1 MAQLVENPANLR
13 NITPIAT
20 HCQPSYSVMPDTDL
34 PPVLP
39 PSSELK
45 SSELN
50 AASVLDIDQNSGTA
64 SASEVQRNIDMT
76 NAQPDAA
83 HTPSE
88 PIIGDGITINTSIPP
103 ASATAAERKA
113 YLNHL
118 IKHLPNLPGV
128 YKMIG
133 KSGDILYVGKAKS
146 LKNRVSSYFAK
157 TIDHPKTRALVQ
169 RIHHIDT
176 IITRSETEALLLEQ
190 NLIKLHRPPYNVLLR
205 DDKSYLYVFIS
216 ADKPYPRLAYGRGK
230 GQHQKG
236 KFFGP
241 FPSAH
246 AAKETLLLMQKMF
259 QVRQCTNTFFKAR
272 QRPCL
277 EYQIKRCRAPCV
289 GLVSPEDYTD
299 DVNNTIRF
307 LKGEGNDLQVRLV
320 GKMEQA
326 AEAMQFEQAAFYR
339 DQLSMLREVQAK
351 QAVYTVK
358 GEADIIAI
366 ASQAGITCVHVM
378 NVRGGRVLG
387 GNNYFPDVDSQ
398 QDLAENLSEFVS
410 SFYFQVSDDLPD
422 DLIISHELPD
432 QAAVGDAL
440 AEQFGKKVAIKTRV
454 REQRAEWLSLA
465 QMNANNALQT
475 KLGDYLEVKA
485 RYQALQ
491 DVLRDALGGKT
502 LDRIECFDIS
512 HTMGEATI
520 ASCVVCD
527 QGGLRKRD
535 YRQYAIHGITGGDDY
550 AAMQQALTR
559 RYSKQPLP
567 DLLLIDGG
575 KGQLNM
581 AKNVLSELGILG
593 QTLLVGVAKGEGRK
607 AGLEVLH
614 FIDREPLDLPPDSKA
629 LHLIM
634 HIRDEAHRFAITA
647 HRKKRDKRR
656 ASSVLEAI
664 PGLGEKRRR
673 DLLNHFG
680 GLQQLL
686 GASQQEI
693 EQVHGIGKVMANTIY
708 KVLHH

>member
-1 MAQLVENPANLR
+1 
-13 NITPIAT
+13 
-20 HCQPSYSVMPDTDL
+20 MP
-34 PPVLP
+34 
-39 PSSELK
+39 K
-45 SSELN
+45 N
-50 AASVLDIDQNSGTA
+50 K
-64 SASEVQRNIDMT
+64 
-76 NAQPDAA
+76 
-83 HTPSE
+83 TPSID
-88 PIIGDGITINTSIPP
+88 PATIEI
-103 ASATAAERKA
+103 AAATADRKA
-113 YLNHL
+113 RLDHL
-118 IKHLPNLPGV
+118 IKRLPNLPGV
-128 YKMIG
+128 YKMLG
-133 KSGDILYVGKAKS
+133 KNGDIIYVGKAKS
-146 LKNRVSSYFAK
+146 LKSRVNSYFAK

-169 RIHHIDT
+169 RIDNIET

-236 KFFGP
+236 RFFGP

-246 AAKETLLLMQKMF
+246 AAKQTLLMMQKMF
-259 QVRQCTNTFFKAR
+259 MVRQCTNAFFAQR

-277 EYQIKRCRAPCV
+277 EYQIKRCKAPCV
-289 GLVSPEDYTD
+289 GLVSPEDYAD

-307 LKGEGNDLQVRLV
+307 LKGEGTDLQVKLV

-326 AEAMQFEQAAFYR
+326 AEDMNFEQAALYR

-378 NVRGGRVLG
+378 NVRNGQVLG
-387 GNNYFPDVDSQ
+387 GNNYFPDVDSEN
-398 QDLAENLSEFVS
+398 DIADNLSEFVS
-410 SFYFQVSDDLPD
+410 SFYFQVSDDLPEE
-422 DLIISHELPD
+422 LIISHELPD
-432 QAAVGDAL
+432 QTAMTEAL
-440 AEQFGKKVAIKTRV
+440 TETFGKKVTIKTKV
-454 REQRAEWLSLA
+454 REQRSEWLTLA

-475 KLGDYLEVKA
+475 KLGDYLEVKS
-485 RYQALQ
+485 RFNALNA
-491 DVLRDALGGKT
+491 VLKEPLQGKS

-520 ASCVVCD
+520 ASCVVAD

-550 AAMQQALTR
+550 AAMKQVLNR

-581 AKNVLSELGILG
+581 AKDVLSELGILP

-614 FIDREPLDLPPDSKA
+614 FIDREPLDLPADSKA

-634 HIRDEAHRFAITA
+634 HIRDEAHRFAIAA

-656 ASSVLEAI
+656 SSSVLEAI

-673 DLLNHFG
+673 ELLNHFG

-686 GASQQEI
+686 GASQDEI
-693 EQVHGIGKVMANTIY
+693 GQVNGIGKVMANTIY
-708 KVLHH
+708 KVLHG

>member
-1 MAQLVENPANLR
+1 MPKERKSSVNPA
-13 NITPIAT
+13 IDPATIEIA
-20 HCQPSYSVMPDTDL
+20 
-34 PPVLP
+34 
-39 PSSELK
+39 
-45 SSELN
+45 
-50 AASVLDIDQNSGTA
+50 A
-64 SASEVQRNIDMT
+64 
-76 NAQPDAA
+76 
-83 HTPSE
+83 
-88 PIIGDGITINTSIPP
+88 
-103 ASATAAERKA
+103 ATADRKA
-113 YLNHL
+113 RLDHL
-118 IKHLPNLPGV
+118 IKRLPNLPGV
-128 YKMIG
+128 YKMLG
-133 KSGDILYVGKAKS
+133 KNGDIIYVGKAKS
-146 LKNRVSSYFAK
+146 LKSRVNSYFAK

-169 RIHHIDT
+169 RIDNIET

-236 KFFGP
+236 RFFGP

-246 AAKETLLLMQKMF
+246 AAKQTLLMMQKMF
-259 QVRQCTNTFFKAR
+259 MVRQCTNAFFAQR

-277 EYQIKRCRAPCV
+277 EYQIKRCKAPCV
-289 GLVSPEDYTD
+289 GLVSPEDYAD

-307 LKGEGNDLQVRLV
+307 LKGEGTDLQVKLV

-326 AEAMQFEQAAFYR
+326 AEDMNFEQAALYR

-378 NVRGGRVLG
+378 NVRNGQVLG
-387 GNNYFPDVDSQ
+387 GNNYFPDVDSEN
-398 QDLAENLSEFVS
+398 DIADNLSEFVS
-410 SFYFQVSDDLPD
+410 SFYFQVSDDLPEE
-422 DLIISHELPD
+422 LIISHELPD
-432 QAAVGDAL
+432 QTAMTEAL
-440 AEQFGKKVAIKTRV
+440 TETFGKKVTIKTKV
-454 REQRAEWLSLA
+454 REQRNEWLTLA

-475 KLGDYLEVKA
+475 KLGDYLEVKSRFNA
-485 RYQALQ
+485 LNAVLKEALQ
-491 DVLRDALGGKT
+491 GKS

-520 ASCVVCD
+520 ASCVVAD

-550 AAMQQALTR
+550 AAMKQVLTR

-581 AKNVLSELGILG
+581 AKDVLNELGILT

-614 FIDREPLDLPPDSKA
+614 FIDREPLDLPADSKA

-656 ASSVLEAI
+656 SSSVLEAI

-673 DLLNHFG
+673 ELLNHFG

-686 GASQQEI
+686 GASQDEI
-693 EQVHGIGKVMANTIY
+693 GQVNGIGKVMANTIY
-708 KVLHH
+708 KVLHG

>member
-1 MAQLVENPANLR
+1 MPKERKSSVNPA
-13 NITPIAT
+13 IDPATIEIA
-20 HCQPSYSVMPDTDL
+20 
-34 PPVLP
+34 
-39 PSSELK
+39 
-45 SSELN
+45 
-50 AASVLDIDQNSGTA
+50 A
-64 SASEVQRNIDMT
+64 
-76 NAQPDAA
+76 
-83 HTPSE
+83 
-88 PIIGDGITINTSIPP
+88 
-103 ASATAAERKA
+103 ATADRKA
-113 YLNHL
+113 RLDHL
-118 IKHLPNLPGV
+118 IKRLPNLPGV
-128 YKMIG
+128 YKMLG
-133 KSGDILYVGKAKS
+133 KNGDIIYVGKAKS
-146 LKNRVSSYFAK
+146 LKSRVNSYFAK

-169 RIHHIDT
+169 RIDNIET

-236 KFFGP
+236 RFFGP

-246 AAKETLLLMQKMF
+246 AAKQTLLMMQKMF
-259 QVRQCTNTFFKAR
+259 MVRQCTNAFFAQR

-277 EYQIKRCRAPCV
+277 EYQIKRCKAPCV
-289 GLVSPEDYTD
+289 GLVSPEEYAD

-307 LKGEGNDLQVRLV
+307 LKGEGTDLQVKLV

-326 AEAMQFEQAAFYR
+326 AEDMNFEQAALYR

-378 NVRGGRVLG
+378 NVRNGQVLG
-387 GNNYFPDVDSQ
+387 GNNYFPDVDSEN
-398 QDLAENLSEFVS
+398 DIADNLSEFVS
-410 SFYFQVSDDLPD
+410 SFYFQVSDDLPEE
-422 DLIISHELPD
+422 LIISHELPD
-432 QAAVGDAL
+432 QTAMTEAL
-440 AEQFGKKVAIKTRV
+440 TETFGKKVTIKTKV
-454 REQRAEWLSLA
+454 REQRSEWLTLA

-475 KLGDYLEVKA
+475 KLGDYLEVKSRFNA
-485 RYQALQ
+485 LNAVLKEALQ
-491 DVLRDALGGKT
+491 GKS

-520 ASCVVCD
+520 ASCVVAD

-550 AAMQQALTR
+550 AAMKQVLNR

-581 AKNVLSELGILG
+581 AKDVLSELGILT

-614 FIDREPLDLPPDSKA
+614 FIDREPLDLPADSKA

-656 ASSVLEAI
+656 SSSVLEAI

-673 DLLNHFG
+673 ELLNHFG

-686 GASQQEI
+686 GASQDEI
-693 EQVHGIGKVMANTIY
+693 GQVNGIGKVMANTIY
-708 KVLHH
+708 KVLHG

>member
-1 MAQLVENPANLR
+1 MPKERKSSVNPA
-13 NITPIAT
+13 IDPATIEIA
-20 HCQPSYSVMPDTDL
+20 
-34 PPVLP
+34 
-39 PSSELK
+39 
-45 SSELN
+45 
-50 AASVLDIDQNSGTA
+50 A
-64 SASEVQRNIDMT
+64 
-76 NAQPDAA
+76 
-83 HTPSE
+83 
-88 PIIGDGITINTSIPP
+88 
-103 ASATAAERKA
+103 ATADRKA
-113 YLNHL
+113 RLDHL
-118 IKHLPNLPGV
+118 IKRLPNLPGV
-128 YKMIG
+128 YKMLG
-133 KSGDILYVGKAKS
+133 KNGDIIYVGKAKS
-146 LKNRVSSYFAK
+146 LKSRVNSYFAK

-169 RIHHIDT
+169 RIDNIET

-236 KFFGP
+236 RFFGP

-246 AAKETLLLMQKMF
+246 AAKQTLLMMQKMF
-259 QVRQCTNTFFKAR
+259 MVRQCTNAFFAQR

-277 EYQIKRCRAPCV
+277 EYQIKRCKAPCV
-289 GLVSPEDYTD
+289 GLVSPEDYAD

-307 LKGEGNDLQVRLV
+307 LKGEGTDLQVKLV

-326 AEAMQFEQAAFYR
+326 AEDMNFEQAALYR

-378 NVRGGRVLG
+378 NVRNGQVLG
-387 GNNYFPDVDSQ
+387 GNNYFPDVDSEN
-398 QDLAENLSEFVS
+398 DIADNLSEFVS
-410 SFYFQVSDDLPD
+410 SFYFQVSDDLPEE
-422 DLIISHELPD
+422 LIISHELPD
-432 QAAVGDAL
+432 QTAMTEAL
-440 AEQFGKKVAIKTRV
+440 TETFGKKVTIKTKV
-454 REQRAEWLSLA
+454 REQRSEWLTLA

-475 KLGDYLEVKA
+475 KLGDYLEVKSRFNA
-485 RYQALQ
+485 LNEVLKEALQ
-491 DVLRDALGGKT
+491 GKS

-520 ASCVVCD
+520 ASCVVAD

-550 AAMQQALTR
+550 AAMKQVLNR

-581 AKNVLSELGILG
+581 AKDVLSELGILP

-614 FIDREPLDLPPDSKA
+614 FIDREPLDLPADSKA

-656 ASSVLEAI
+656 SSSVLEAI

-673 DLLNHFG
+673 ELLNHFG

-686 GASQQEI
+686 GASQDEI
-693 EQVHGIGKVMANTIY
+693 GQVNGIGKVMANTIY
-708 KVLHH
+708 KVLHG

>member
-1 MAQLVENPANLR
+1 
-13 NITPIAT
+13 
-20 HCQPSYSVMPDTDL
+20 MP
-34 PPVLP
+34 
-39 PSSELK
+39 K
-45 SSELN
+45 N
-50 AASVLDIDQNSGTA
+50 K
-64 SASEVQRNIDMT
+64 
-76 NAQPDAA
+76 
-83 HTPSE
+83 TPSID
-88 PIIGDGITINTSIPP
+88 PATIEI
-103 ASATAAERKA
+103 AAATADRKA
-113 YLNHL
+113 RLDHL
-118 IKHLPNLPGV
+118 IKRLPNLPGV
-128 YKMIG
+128 YKMLG
-133 KSGDILYVGKAKS
+133 KNGDIIYVGKAKS
-146 LKNRVSSYFAK
+146 LKSRVNSYFAK

-169 RIHHIDT
+169 RIDNIET

-236 KFFGP
+236 RFFGP

-246 AAKETLLLMQKMF
+246 AAKQTLLMMQKMF
-259 QVRQCTNTFFKAR
+259 MVRQCTNAFFAQR

-277 EYQIKRCRAPCV
+277 EYQIKRCKAPCV
-289 GLVSPEDYTD
+289 GLVSPEDYAD

-307 LKGEGNDLQVRLV
+307 LKGEGTDLQVKLV

-326 AEAMQFEQAAFYR
+326 AEDMNFEQAALYR

-378 NVRGGRVLG
+378 NVRNGQVLG
-387 GNNYFPDVDSQ
+387 GNNYFPDVDSEN
-398 QDLAENLSEFVS
+398 DIADNLSEFVS
-410 SFYFQVSDDLPD
+410 SFYFQVSDDLPEE
-422 DLIISHELPD
+422 LIISHELPD
-432 QAAVGDAL
+432 QTAMTEAL
-440 AEQFGKKVAIKTRV
+440 TETFGKKVTIKTKV
-454 REQRAEWLSLA
+454 REQRSEWLTLA

-475 KLGDYLEVKA
+475 KLGDYLEVKSRFNA
-485 RYQALQ
+485 LNEVLKEALQ
-491 DVLRDALGGKT
+491 GKS

-520 ASCVVCD
+520 ASCVVAD

-550 AAMQQALTR
+550 AAMKQVLNR

-581 AKNVLSELGILG
+581 AKDVLSELGILT

-614 FIDREPLDLPPDSKA
+614 FIDREPLDLPADSKA

-656 ASSVLEAI
+656 SSSVLEAI

-673 DLLNHFG
+673 ELLNHFG

-686 GASQQEI
+686 GASQDEI
-693 EQVHGIGKVMANTIY
+693 GQVNGIGKVMANTIY
-708 KVLHH
+708 KVLHG

>member
-1 MAQLVENPANLR
+1 MPQKKMPSIDPAT
-13 NITPIAT
+13 IEIA
-20 HCQPSYSVMPDTDL
+20 
-34 PPVLP
+34 
-39 PSSELK
+39 
-45 SSELN
+45 
-50 AASVLDIDQNSGTA
+50 A
-64 SASEVQRNIDMT
+64 
-76 NAQPDAA
+76 
-83 HTPSE
+83 
-88 PIIGDGITINTSIPP
+88 
-103 ASATAAERKA
+103 ATADRKA
-113 YLNHL
+113 RLDHL
-118 IKHLPNLPGV
+118 IKRLPNLPGV
-128 YKMIG
+128 YKMLG
-133 KSGDILYVGKAKS
+133 KNGDIIYVGKAKS
-146 LKNRVSSYFAK
+146 LKSRVNSYFAK

-169 RIHHIDT
+169 RIDNIET

-236 KFFGP
+236 RFFGP

-246 AAKETLLLMQKMF
+246 AAKQTLLMMQKMF
-259 QVRQCTNTFFKAR
+259 MVRQCTNAFFAQR

-277 EYQIKRCRAPCV
+277 EYQIKRCKAPCV
-289 GLVSPEDYTD
+289 GLVSPEEYAD

-307 LKGEGNDLQVRLV
+307 LKGEGTDLQVKLV

-326 AEAMQFEQAAFYR
+326 AEDMNFEQAALYR

-378 NVRGGRVLG
+378 NVRNGQVLG
-387 GNNYFPDVDSQ
+387 GNNYFPDVDSEN
-398 QDLAENLSEFVS
+398 DIADNLSEFVS
-410 SFYFQVSDDLPD
+410 SFYFQVSDDLPEE
-422 DLIISHELPD
+422 LIISHELPD
-432 QAAVGDAL
+432 QTAMIEAL
-440 AEQFGKKVAIKTRV
+440 TETFGKKVTIKTKV
-454 REQRAEWLSLA
+454 REQRSEWLTLA

-475 KLGDYLEVKA
+475 KLGDYLEVKSRFNA
-485 RYQALQ
+485 LNAVLKEALQ
-491 DVLRDALGGKT
+491 GKS

-520 ASCVVCD
+520 ASCVVAD

-550 AAMQQALTR
+550 AAMKQVLNR

-581 AKNVLSELGILG
+581 AKDVLSELGILT

-614 FIDREPLDLPPDSKA
+614 FIDREPLDLPADSKA

-656 ASSVLEAI
+656 SSSVLEAI

-673 DLLNHFG
+673 ELLNHFG

-686 GASQQEI
+686 GASQDEI
-693 EQVHGIGKVMANTIY
+693 GQVNGIGKVMANTIY
-708 KVLHH
+708 KVLHG

>member
-1 MAQLVENPANLR
+1 
-13 NITPIAT
+13 
-20 HCQPSYSVMPDTDL
+20 MP
-34 PPVLP
+34 
-39 PSSELK
+39 K
-45 SSELN
+45 N
-50 AASVLDIDQNSGTA
+50 K
-64 SASEVQRNIDMT
+64 
-76 NAQPDAA
+76 
-83 HTPSE
+83 TPSID
-88 PIIGDGITINTSIPP
+88 PATIEI
-103 ASATAAERKA
+103 AAATADRKA
-113 YLNHL
+113 RLDHL
-118 IKHLPNLPGV
+118 IKRLPNLPGV
-128 YKMIG
+128 YKMLG
-133 KSGDILYVGKAKS
+133 KNGDIIYVGKAKS
-146 LKNRVSSYFAK
+146 LKSRVNSYFAK

-169 RIHHIDT
+169 RIDNIET

-236 KFFGP
+236 RFFGP

-246 AAKETLLLMQKMF
+246 AAKQTLLMMQKMF
-259 QVRQCTNTFFKAR
+259 MVRQCTNTFFAQR

-277 EYQIKRCRAPCV
+277 EYQIKRCKAPCV
-289 GLVSPEDYTD
+289 GLVSPEEYAD

-307 LKGEGNDLQVRLV
+307 LKGEGTDLQVKLV

-326 AEAMQFEQAAFYR
+326 AEDMNFEQAALYR

-378 NVRGGRVLG
+378 NVRNGQVLG
-387 GNNYFPDVDSQ
+387 GNNYFPDVDSEN
-398 QDLAENLSEFVS
+398 DIADNLSEFVS
-410 SFYFQVSDDLPD
+410 SFYFQVSDDLPEE
-422 DLIISHELPD
+422 LIISHELPD
-432 QAAVGDAL
+432 QTAMTEAL
-440 AEQFGKKVAIKTRV
+440 TETFGKKVTIKTKV
-454 REQRAEWLSLA
+454 REQRSEWLTLA

-475 KLGDYLEVKA
+475 KLGDYLEVKSRFNA
-485 RYQALQ
+485 LNGVLKEALQ
-491 DVLRDALGGKT
+491 GKS

-520 ASCVVCD
+520 ASCVVAD

-550 AAMQQALTR
+550 AAMKQVLNR

-581 AKNVLSELGILG
+581 AKDVLSELGILT

-614 FIDREPLDLPPDSKA
+614 FIDREPLDLPADSKA

-656 ASSVLEAI
+656 SSSVLEAI

-673 DLLNHFG
+673 ELLNHFG

-686 GASQQEI
+686 GASQDEI
-693 EQVHGIGKVMANTIY
+693 GQVNGIGKVMANTIY
-708 KVLHH
+708 KVLHG

>member
-1 MAQLVENPANLR
+1 MPKERKSSVNPA
-13 NITPIAT
+13 IDPATIEIA
-20 HCQPSYSVMPDTDL
+20 
-34 PPVLP
+34 
-39 PSSELK
+39 
-45 SSELN
+45 
-50 AASVLDIDQNSGTA
+50 A
-64 SASEVQRNIDMT
+64 
-76 NAQPDAA
+76 
-83 HTPSE
+83 
-88 PIIGDGITINTSIPP
+88 
-103 ASATAAERKA
+103 ATADRKA
-113 YLNHL
+113 RLDHL
-118 IKHLPNLPGV
+118 IKRLPNLPGV
-128 YKMIG
+128 YKMLG
-133 KSGDILYVGKAKS
+133 KNGDIIYVGKAKS
-146 LKNRVSSYFAK
+146 LKSRVNSYFAK

-169 RIHHIDT
+169 RIDNIET

-236 KFFGP
+236 RFFGP

-246 AAKETLLLMQKMF
+246 AAKQTLLMMQKMF
-259 QVRQCTNTFFKAR
+259 MVRQCTNAFFAQR

-277 EYQIKRCRAPCV
+277 EYQIKRCKAPCV
-289 GLVSPEDYTD
+289 GLVSPEDYAD
-299 DVNNTIRF
+299 DVNNTIRV
-307 LKGEGNDLQVRLV
+307 LKGEGTDLQVKLV

-326 AEAMQFEQAAFYR
+326 AEDMNFEQAALYR

-378 NVRGGRVLG
+378 NVRNGQVLG
-387 GNNYFPDVDSQ
+387 GNNYFPDVDSEN
-398 QDLAENLSEFVS
+398 DIADNLSEFVS
-410 SFYFQVSDDLPD
+410 SFYFQVSDDLPEE
-422 DLIISHELPD
+422 LIISHELPD
-432 QAAVGDAL
+432 QTAMTEAL
-440 AEQFGKKVAIKTRV
+440 TETFGKKVTIKTKV
-454 REQRAEWLSLA
+454 REQRSEWLTLA

-475 KLGDYLEVKA
+475 KLGDYLEVKSRFNA
-485 RYQALQ
+485 LNAVLKEALQ
-491 DVLRDALGGKT
+491 GKS

-520 ASCVVCD
+520 ASCVVAD

-550 AAMQQALTR
+550 AAMKQVLNR

-581 AKNVLSELGILG
+581 AKDALSELGILT

-614 FIDREPLDLPPDSKA
+614 FIDREPLDLPADSKA

-656 ASSVLEAI
+656 SSSVLEAI

-673 DLLNHFG
+673 ELLNHFG

-686 GASQQEI
+686 GASQDEI
-693 EQVHGIGKVMANTIY
+693 GQVNGIGKVMANTIY
-708 KVLHH
+708 KVLHG

>member
-1 MAQLVENPANLR
+1 
-13 NITPIAT
+13 
-20 HCQPSYSVMPDTDL
+20 MP
-34 PPVLP
+34 
-39 PSSELK
+39 K
-45 SSELN
+45 N
-50 AASVLDIDQNSGTA
+50 K
-64 SASEVQRNIDMT
+64 
-76 NAQPDAA
+76 
-83 HTPSE
+83 TPSID
-88 PIIGDGITINTSIPP
+88 PATIEI
-103 ASATAAERKA
+103 AAATADRKA
-113 YLNHL
+113 RLDHL
-118 IKHLPNLPGV
+118 IKRLPNLPGV
-128 YKMIG
+128 YKMLG
-133 KSGDILYVGKAKS
+133 KNGDIIYVGKAKS
-146 LKNRVSSYFAK
+146 LKSRVNSYFAK

-169 RIHHIDT
+169 RIDNIET

-236 KFFGP
+236 RFFGP

-246 AAKETLLLMQKMF
+246 AAKQTLLMMQKMF
-259 QVRQCTNTFFKAR
+259 MVRQCTNAFFAQR

-277 EYQIKRCRAPCV
+277 EYQIKRCKAPCV
-289 GLVSPEDYTD
+289 GLVSPEEYAD

-307 LKGEGNDLQVRLV
+307 LKGEGTDLQVKLV

-326 AEAMQFEQAAFYR
+326 AEDMNFEQAALYR

-378 NVRGGRVLG
+378 NVRNGQVLG
-387 GNNYFPDVDSQ
+387 GNNYFPDVDSEN
-398 QDLAENLSEFVS
+398 DIADNLSEFVS
-410 SFYFQVSDDLPD
+410 SFYFQVSDDLPEE
-422 DLIISHELPD
+422 LIISHELPD
-432 QAAVGDAL
+432 QTAMTEAL
-440 AEQFGKKVAIKTRV
+440 TETFGKKVTIKTKV
-454 REQRAEWLSLA
+454 REQRNEWLTLA

-475 KLGDYLEVKA
+475 KLGDYLEVKSRFNA
-485 RYQALQ
+485 LNEVLKEALQ
-491 DVLRDALGGKT
+491 GKS

-520 ASCVVCD
+520 ASCVVAD

-550 AAMQQALTR
+550 AAMKQVLNR

-581 AKNVLSELGILG
+581 AKDVLSELGILP

-614 FIDREPLDLPPDSKA
+614 FIDREPLDLPADSKA

-656 ASSVLEAI
+656 SSSVLEAI

-673 DLLNHFG
+673 ELLNHFG

-686 GASQQEI
+686 GASQDEI
-693 EQVHGIGKVMANTIY
+693 GQVNGIGKVMANTIY
-708 KVLHH
+708 KVLHG

>member
-1 MAQLVENPANLR
+1 
-13 NITPIAT
+13 
-20 HCQPSYSVMPDTDL
+20 MP
-34 PPVLP
+34 
-39 PSSELK
+39 K
-45 SSELN
+45 N
-50 AASVLDIDQNSGTA
+50 K
-64 SASEVQRNIDMT
+64 
-76 NAQPDAA
+76 
-83 HTPSE
+83 TPSID
-88 PIIGDGITINTSIPP
+88 PATIEIP
-103 ASATAAERKA
+103 AATADRKA
-113 YLNHL
+113 RLDHL
-118 IKHLPNLPGV
+118 IKRLPNLPGV
-128 YKMIG
+128 YKMLG
-133 KSGDILYVGKAKS
+133 KNGDIIYVGKAKS
-146 LKNRVSSYFAK
+146 LKSRVNSYFAK

-169 RIHHIDT
+169 RIDNIET

-236 KFFGP
+236 RFFGP

-246 AAKETLLLMQKMF
+246 AAKQTLLMMQKMF
-259 QVRQCTNTFFKAR
+259 MVRQCTNAFFAQR

-277 EYQIKRCRAPCV
+277 EYQIKRCKAPCI
-289 GLVSPEDYTD
+289 GLVSPEDYAD

-307 LKGEGNDLQVRLV
+307 LKGEGTDLQVKLV

-326 AEAMQFEQAAFYR
+326 AEDMNFEQAALYR

-378 NVRGGRVLG
+378 NVRNGQVLG
-387 GNNYFPDVDSQ
+387 GNNYFPDVDSEN
-398 QDLAENLSEFVS
+398 DIADNLSEFVS
-410 SFYFQVSDDLPD
+410 SFYFQVSDDLPEE
-422 DLIISHELPD
+422 LIISHELPD
-432 QAAVGDAL
+432 QTAMTEAL
-440 AEQFGKKVAIKTRV
+440 TETFGKKVTIKTKV
-454 REQRAEWLSLA
+454 REQRSEWLTLA

-475 KLGDYLEVKA
+475 KLGDYLEVKSRFNA
-485 RYQALQ
+485 LNAVLKEALQ
-491 DVLRDALGGKT
+491 GKS

-520 ASCVVCD
+520 ASCVVAD

-550 AAMQQALTR
+550 AAMKQVLNR

-581 AKNVLSELGILG
+581 AKDVLSELGILT

-614 FIDREPLDLPPDSKA
+614 FIDREPLDLPADSKA

-656 ASSVLEAI
+656 SSSVLEAI

-673 DLLNHFG
+673 ELLNHFG

-686 GASQQEI
+686 GASQDEI
-693 EQVHGIGKVMANTIY
+693 GQVNGIGKVMANTIY
-708 KVLHH
+708 KVLHG

>member
-1 MAQLVENPANLR
+1 MPKERKSSVNPA
-13 NITPIAT
+13 IDPATIEIA
-20 HCQPSYSVMPDTDL
+20 
-34 PPVLP
+34 
-39 PSSELK
+39 
-45 SSELN
+45 
-50 AASVLDIDQNSGTA
+50 A
-64 SASEVQRNIDMT
+64 
-76 NAQPDAA
+76 
-83 HTPSE
+83 
-88 PIIGDGITINTSIPP
+88 
-103 ASATAAERKA
+103 ATADRKA
-113 YLNHL
+113 RLDHL
-118 IKHLPNLPGV
+118 IKRLPNLPGV
-128 YKMIG
+128 YKMLG
-133 KSGDILYVGKAKS
+133 KNGDIIYVGKAKS
-146 LKNRVSSYFAK
+146 LKSRVNSYFAK

-169 RIHHIDT
+169 RIDNIET
-176 IITRSETEALLLEQ
+176 IITLSETEALLLEQ

-236 KFFGP
+236 RFFGP

-246 AAKETLLLMQKMF
+246 AAKQTLLMMQKMF
-259 QVRQCTNTFFKAR
+259 MVRQCTNAFFAQR

-277 EYQIKRCRAPCV
+277 EYQIKRCKAPCV
-289 GLVSPEDYTD
+289 GLVSPEDYAD

-307 LKGEGNDLQVRLV
+307 LKGEGTDLQVKLV

-326 AEAMQFEQAAFYR
+326 AEDMNFEQAASYR

-378 NVRGGRVLG
+378 NVRNGQVLG
-387 GNNYFPDVDSQ
+387 GNNYFPDVDSEN
-398 QDLAENLSEFVS
+398 DIADNLSEFVS
-410 SFYFQVSDDLPD
+410 SFYFQVSDDLPEE
-422 DLIISHELPD
+422 LIISHELPD
-432 QAAVGDAL
+432 QTAMTEAL
-440 AEQFGKKVAIKTRV
+440 TETFGKKVTIKTKV
-454 REQRAEWLSLA
+454 REQRSEWLTLA

-475 KLGDYLEVKA
+475 KLGDYLEVKSRFNA
-485 RYQALQ
+485 LNAVLKEALQ
-491 DVLRDALGGKT
+491 GKS

-520 ASCVVCD
+520 ASCVVAD

-550 AAMQQALTR
+550 AAMKQVLNR

-581 AKNVLSELGILG
+581 AKDVLSELGILT

-614 FIDREPLDLPPDSKA
+614 FIDREPLDLPADSKA

-656 ASSVLEAI
+656 SSSVLEAI

-673 DLLNHFG
+673 ELLNHFG

-686 GASQQEI
+686 GASQDEI
-693 EQVHGIGKVMANTIY
+693 GQVNGIGKVMANTIY
-708 KVLHH
+708 KVLHG

>member
-1 MAQLVENPANLR
+1 MPKERKSSVNPA
-13 NITPIAT
+13 IDPATIEIA
-20 HCQPSYSVMPDTDL
+20 
-34 PPVLP
+34 
-39 PSSELK
+39 
-45 SSELN
+45 
-50 AASVLDIDQNSGTA
+50 A
-64 SASEVQRNIDMT
+64 
-76 NAQPDAA
+76 
-83 HTPSE
+83 
-88 PIIGDGITINTSIPP
+88 
-103 ASATAAERKA
+103 ATADRKA
-113 YLNHL
+113 RLDHL
-118 IKHLPNLPGV
+118 IKRLPNLPGV
-128 YKMIG
+128 YKMLG
-133 KSGDILYVGKAKS
+133 KNGDIIYVGKAKS
-146 LKNRVSSYFAK
+146 LKSRVNSYFAK

-169 RIHHIDT
+169 RIDNIET

-216 ADKPYPRLAYGRGK
+216 ANKPYPRLAYGRGK

-236 KFFGP
+236 RFFGP

-246 AAKETLLLMQKMF
+246 AAKQTLLMMQKMF
-259 QVRQCTNTFFKAR
+259 MVRQCTNAFFAQR

-277 EYQIKRCRAPCV
+277 EYQIKRCKAPCV
-289 GLVSPEDYTD
+289 GLVSPEDYAD

-307 LKGEGNDLQVRLV
+307 LKGEGTDLQVKLV

-326 AEAMQFEQAAFYR
+326 AEDMNFEQAASYR

-378 NVRGGRVLG
+378 NVRNGQVLG
-387 GNNYFPDVDSQ
+387 GNNYFPDVDSEN
-398 QDLAENLSEFVS
+398 DIADNLSEFVS
-410 SFYFQVSDDLPD
+410 SFYFQVSDDLPEE
-422 DLIISHELPD
+422 LIISHELPD
-432 QAAVGDAL
+432 QTAMTEAL
-440 AEQFGKKVAIKTRV
+440 TETFGKKVTIKTKV
-454 REQRAEWLSLA
+454 REQRNEWLTLA

-475 KLGDYLEVKA
+475 KLGDYLEVKSRFNA
-485 RYQALQ
+485 LNAVLKEALQ
-491 DVLRDALGGKT
+491 GKS

-520 ASCVVCD
+520 ASCVVAD

-550 AAMQQALTR
+550 AAMKQVLNR

-581 AKNVLSELGILG
+581 AKDVLSELGILP

-614 FIDREPLDLPPDSKA
+614 FIDREPLDLPADSKA

-656 ASSVLEAI
+656 SSSVLEAI

-673 DLLNHFG
+673 ELLNHFG

-686 GASQQEI
+686 GASQDEI
-693 EQVHGIGKVMANTIY
+693 GQVNGIGKVMANTIY
-708 KVLHH
+708 KVLHG

>member
-1 MAQLVENPANLR
+1 
-13 NITPIAT
+13 
-20 HCQPSYSVMPDTDL
+20 MP
-34 PPVLP
+34 
-39 PSSELK
+39 K
-45 SSELN
+45 N
-50 AASVLDIDQNSGTA
+50 K
-64 SASEVQRNIDMT
+64 
-76 NAQPDAA
+76 
-83 HTPSE
+83 TPSID
-88 PIIGDGITINTSIPP
+88 PATIEI
-103 ASATAAERKA
+103 AAATADRKA
-113 YLNHL
+113 RLDHL
-118 IKHLPNLPGV
+118 IKRLPNLPGV
-128 YKMIG
+128 YKMLG
-133 KSGDILYVGKAKS
+133 KNGDIIYVGKAKS
-146 LKNRVSSYFAK
+146 LKSRVNSYFAK

-169 RIHHIDT
+169 RIDNIET

-236 KFFGP
+236 RFFGP

-246 AAKETLLLMQKMF
+246 AAKQTLLMMQKMF
-259 QVRQCTNTFFKAR
+259 MVRQCTNAFFAQR

-277 EYQIKRCRAPCV
+277 EYQIKRCKAPCV
-289 GLVSPEDYTD
+289 GLVSPEEYAD

-307 LKGEGNDLQVRLV
+307 LKGEGTDLQVKLV

-326 AEAMQFEQAAFYR
+326 AEDMNFEQAALYR

-378 NVRGGRVLG
+378 NVRNGQVLG
-387 GNNYFPDVDSQ
+387 GNNYFPDVDSEN
-398 QDLAENLSEFVS
+398 DIADNLSEFVS
-410 SFYFQVSDDLPD
+410 SFYFQVSDDLPEE
-422 DLIISHELPD
+422 LIISHELPD
-432 QAAVGDAL
+432 QTAMTEAL
-440 AEQFGKKVAIKTRV
+440 TETFGKKVTIKTKV
-454 REQRAEWLSLA
+454 REQRSEWLTLA

-475 KLGDYLEVKA
+475 KLGDYLEVKSRFNA
-485 RYQALQ
+485 LNEVLKEALQ
-491 DVLRDALGGKT
+491 GKS

-520 ASCVVCD
+520 ASCVVAD

-550 AAMQQALTR
+550 AAMKQVLNR

-581 AKNVLSELGILG
+581 AKDVLSELGILT

-614 FIDREPLDLPPDSKA
+614 FIDREPLDLPADSKA

-656 ASSVLEAI
+656 SSSVLEAI

-673 DLLNHFG
+673 ELLNHFG

-686 GASQQEI
+686 GASQDEI
-693 EQVHGIGKVMANTIY
+693 GQVNGIGKVMANTIY
-708 KVLHH
+708 KVLHG

>member
-1 MAQLVENPANLR
+1 MPKERKSSVNPA
-13 NITPIAT
+13 IDPATIEIA
-20 HCQPSYSVMPDTDL
+20 
-34 PPVLP
+34 
-39 PSSELK
+39 
-45 SSELN
+45 
-50 AASVLDIDQNSGTA
+50 A
-64 SASEVQRNIDMT
+64 
-76 NAQPDAA
+76 
-83 HTPSE
+83 
-88 PIIGDGITINTSIPP
+88 
-103 ASATAAERKA
+103 ATADRKA
-113 YLNHL
+113 RLDHL
-118 IKHLPNLPGV
+118 IKRLPNLPGV
-128 YKMIG
+128 YKMLG
-133 KSGDILYVGKAKS
+133 KNGDIIYVGKAKS
-146 LKNRVSSYFAK
+146 LKSRVNSYFAK

-169 RIHHIDT
+169 RIDNIET

-236 KFFGP
+236 RFFGP

-246 AAKETLLLMQKMF
+246 AAKQTLLMMQKMF
-259 QVRQCTNTFFKAR
+259 MVRQCTNAFFAQR

-277 EYQIKRCRAPCV
+277 EYQIKRCKAPCV
-289 GLVSPEDYTD
+289 GLVSPEDYAD

-307 LKGEGNDLQVRLV
+307 LKGEGTDLQVKLV

-326 AEAMQFEQAAFYR
+326 AEDMNFEQAALYR
-339 DQLSMLREVQAK
+339 YQLSMLREVQAK

-378 NVRGGRVLG
+378 NVRNGQVLG
-387 GNNYFPDVDSQ
+387 GNNYFPDVDSEN
-398 QDLAENLSEFVS
+398 DIADNLSEFVS
-410 SFYFQVSDDLPD
+410 SFYFQVSDDLPEE
-422 DLIISHELPD
+422 LIISHELPD
-432 QAAVGDAL
+432 QTAMTEAL
-440 AEQFGKKVAIKTRV
+440 TETFGKKVTIKTKV
-454 REQRAEWLSLA
+454 REQRSEWLTLA

-475 KLGDYLEVKA
+475 KLGDYLEVKSRFNA
-485 RYQALQ
+485 LNEVLKEALQ
-491 DVLRDALGGKT
+491 GKS

-520 ASCVVCD
+520 ASCVVAD

-550 AAMQQALTR
+550 AAMKQVLNR

-581 AKNVLSELGILG
+581 AKDVLSELGILP

-614 FIDREPLDLPPDSKA
+614 FIDREPLDLPADSKA

-656 ASSVLEAI
+656 SSSVLEAI

-673 DLLNHFG
+673 ELLNHFG

-686 GASQQEI
+686 GASQDEI
-693 EQVHGIGKVMANTIY
+693 GQVNGIGKVMANTIY
-708 KVLHH
+708 KVLHG

>member
-1 MAQLVENPANLR
+1 MPKNKMPSIDPAT
-13 NITPIAT
+13 IEIA
-20 HCQPSYSVMPDTDL
+20 
-34 PPVLP
+34 
-39 PSSELK
+39 
-45 SSELN
+45 
-50 AASVLDIDQNSGTA
+50 A
-64 SASEVQRNIDMT
+64 
-76 NAQPDAA
+76 
-83 HTPSE
+83 
-88 PIIGDGITINTSIPP
+88 
-103 ASATAAERKA
+103 ATADRKA
-113 YLNHL
+113 RLDHL
-118 IKHLPNLPGV
+118 IKRLPNLPGV
-128 YKMIG
+128 YKMLG
-133 KSGDILYVGKAKS
+133 KNGDIIYVGKAKS
-146 LKNRVSSYFAK
+146 LKSRVNSYFAK

-169 RIHHIDT
+169 RIDNIET

-236 KFFGP
+236 RFFGP

-246 AAKETLLLMQKMF
+246 AAKQTLLMMQKMF
-259 QVRQCTNTFFKAR
+259 MVRQCTNAFFAQR

-277 EYQIKRCRAPCV
+277 EYQIKRCKAPCV
-289 GLVSPEDYTD
+289 GLVSPEEYAD

-307 LKGEGNDLQVRLV
+307 LKGEGTDLQVKLV

-326 AEAMQFEQAAFYR
+326 AEDMNFEQAALYR

-378 NVRGGRVLG
+378 NVRNGQVLG
-387 GNNYFPDVDSQ
+387 GNNYFPDVDSEN
-398 QDLAENLSEFVS
+398 DIADNLSEFVS
-410 SFYFQVSDDLPD
+410 SFYFQVSDDLPEE
-422 DLIISHELPD
+422 LIISHELPD
-432 QAAVGDAL
+432 QAAMTEAL
-440 AEQFGKKVAIKTRV
+440 TETFGKKVTIKTKV
-454 REQRAEWLSLA
+454 REQRSEWLTLA

-475 KLGDYLEVKA
+475 KLGDYLEVKSRFNA
-485 RYQALQ
+485 LNEVLKEALQ
-491 DVLRDALGGKT
+491 GKS

-520 ASCVVCD
+520 ASCVVAD

-550 AAMQQALTR
+550 AAMKQVLNR

-581 AKNVLSELGILG
+581 AKDVLSELGILT

-614 FIDREPLDLPPDSKA
+614 FIDREPLDLPADSKA

-656 ASSVLEAI
+656 SSSVLEAI

-673 DLLNHFG
+673 ELLNHFG

-686 GASQQEI
+686 GASQDEI
-693 EQVHGIGKVMANTIY
+693 GQVNGIGKVMANTIY
-708 KVLHH
+708 KVLHG

>member
-1 MAQLVENPANLR
+1 MPKERKSSVNPA
-13 NITPIAT
+13 IDPATIEIA
-20 HCQPSYSVMPDTDL
+20 
-34 PPVLP
+34 
-39 PSSELK
+39 
-45 SSELN
+45 
-50 AASVLDIDQNSGTA
+50 A
-64 SASEVQRNIDMT
+64 
-76 NAQPDAA
+76 
-83 HTPSE
+83 
-88 PIIGDGITINTSIPP
+88 
-103 ASATAAERKA
+103 ATADRKA
-113 YLNHL
+113 RLDHL
-118 IKHLPNLPGV
+118 IKRLPNLPGV
-128 YKMIG
+128 YKMLG
-133 KSGDILYVGKAKS
+133 KNGDIIYVGKAKS
-146 LKNRVSSYFAK
+146 LKSRVNSYFAK

-169 RIHHIDT
+169 RIDNIET

-236 KFFGP
+236 RFFGP

-246 AAKETLLLMQKMF
+246 AAKQTLLMMQKMF
-259 QVRQCTNTFFKAR
+259 MVRQCTNAFFAQR

-277 EYQIKRCRAPCV
+277 EYQIKRCKAPCV
-289 GLVSPEDYTD
+289 RLVSPEDYAD

-307 LKGEGNDLQVRLV
+307 LKGEGTDLQVKLV

-326 AEAMQFEQAAFYR
+326 AEDMNFEQAALYR

-378 NVRGGRVLG
+378 NVRNGQVLG
-387 GNNYFPDVDSQ
+387 GNNYFPDVDSEN
-398 QDLAENLSEFVS
+398 DIADNLSEFVS
-410 SFYFQVSDDLPD
+410 SFYFQVSDDLPEE
-422 DLIISHELPD
+422 LIISHELPD
-432 QAAVGDAL
+432 QTAMTEAL
-440 AEQFGKKVAIKTRV
+440 TETFGKKVTIKTKV
-454 REQRAEWLSLA
+454 REQRSEWLTLA

-475 KLGDYLEVKA
+475 KLGDYLEVKSRFNA
-485 RYQALQ
+485 LNAVLKEALQ
-491 DVLRDALGGKT
+491 GKS

-520 ASCVVCD
+520 ASCVVAD

-550 AAMQQALTR
+550 AAMKQVLNR

-581 AKNVLSELGILG
+581 AKDVLSELGILP

-614 FIDREPLDLPPDSKA
+614 FIDREPLDLPADSKA

-656 ASSVLEAI
+656 SSSVLEAI

-673 DLLNHFG
+673 ELLNHFG

-686 GASQQEI
+686 GASQDEI
-693 EQVHGIGKVMANTIY
+693 GQVNGIGKVMANTIY
-708 KVLHH
+708 KVLHG

>member
-1 MAQLVENPANLR
+1 
-13 NITPIAT
+13 
-20 HCQPSYSVMPDTDL
+20 MP
-34 PPVLP
+34 
-39 PSSELK
+39 K
-45 SSELN
+45 N
-50 AASVLDIDQNSGTA
+50 K
-64 SASEVQRNIDMT
+64 
-76 NAQPDAA
+76 
-83 HTPSE
+83 TPSID
-88 PIIGDGITINTSIPP
+88 PATIEI
-103 ASATAAERKA
+103 AAATADRKA
-113 YLNHL
+113 RLDHL
-118 IKHLPNLPGV
+118 IKRLPNLPGV
-128 YKMIG
+128 YKMLG
-133 KSGDILYVGKAKS
+133 KNGDIIYVGKAKS
-146 LKNRVSSYFAK
+146 LKSRVNSYFAK

-169 RIHHIDT
+169 RIDNIET

-236 KFFGP
+236 RFFGP

-246 AAKETLLLMQKMF
+246 AAKQTLLMMQKMF
-259 QVRQCTNTFFKAR
+259 MVRQCTNTFFAQR

-277 EYQIKRCRAPCV
+277 EYQIKRCKAPCV
-289 GLVSPEDYTD
+289 GLVSPEEYAD

-307 LKGEGNDLQVRLV
+307 LKGEGTDLQVKLV

-326 AEAMQFEQAAFYR
+326 AEDMNFEQAALYR

-378 NVRGGRVLG
+378 NVRNGQVLG
-387 GNNYFPDVDSQ
+387 GNNYFPDVDSEN
-398 QDLAENLSEFVS
+398 DIADNLSEFVS
-410 SFYFQVSDDLPD
+410 SFYFQVSDDLPEE
-422 DLIISHELPD
+422 LIISHELPD
-432 QAAVGDAL
+432 QTAMTEAL
-440 AEQFGKKVAIKTRV
+440 TETFGKKVTIKTKV
-454 REQRAEWLSLA
+454 REQRNEWLTLA

-475 KLGDYLEVKA
+475 KLGDYLEVKSRFNA
-485 RYQALQ
+485 LNAVLKEALQ
-491 DVLRDALGGKT
+491 GKS

-520 ASCVVCD
+520 ASCVVAD

-550 AAMQQALTR
+550 AAMKQVLNR

-581 AKNVLSELGILG
+581 AKDVLEELGILT

-614 FIDREPLDLPPDSKA
+614 FIDREPLDLPADSKA

-656 ASSVLEAI
+656 SSSVLEAI

-673 DLLNHFG
+673 ELLNHFG

-686 GASQQEI
+686 GASQDEI
-693 EQVHGIGKVMANTIY
+693 GQVNGIGKVMANTIY
-708 KVLHH
+708 KVLHG

>member
-1 MAQLVENPANLR
+1 MPKERKSSVNPA
-13 NITPIAT
+13 IDPATIEIA
-20 HCQPSYSVMPDTDL
+20 
-34 PPVLP
+34 
-39 PSSELK
+39 
-45 SSELN
+45 
-50 AASVLDIDQNSGTA
+50 A
-64 SASEVQRNIDMT
+64 
-76 NAQPDAA
+76 
-83 HTPSE
+83 
-88 PIIGDGITINTSIPP
+88 
-103 ASATAAERKA
+103 ATADRKA
-113 YLNHL
+113 RLDHL
-118 IKHLPNLPGV
+118 IKRLPNLPGV
-128 YKMIG
+128 YKMLG
-133 KSGDILYVGKAKS
+133 KNGDIIYVGKAKS
-146 LKNRVSSYFAK
+146 LKSRVNSYFAK

-169 RIHHIDT
+169 RIDNIET

-236 KFFGP
+236 RFFGP

-246 AAKETLLLMQKMF
+246 AAKQTLLMMQKMF
-259 QVRQCTNTFFKAR
+259 MVRQCTNAFFAQR

-277 EYQIKRCRAPCV
+277 EYQIKRCKAPCV
-289 GLVSPEDYTD
+289 GLVSPEDYAD

-307 LKGEGNDLQVRLV
+307 LKGEGTDLQVKLV

-326 AEAMQFEQAAFYR
+326 AEDMNFEQAALYR

-378 NVRGGRVLG
+378 NVRNGQVLG
-387 GNNYFPDVDSQ
+387 GNNYFPDVDSEN
-398 QDLAENLSEFVS
+398 DIADNLSEFVS
-410 SFYFQVSDDLPD
+410 SFYFQVSDDLPEE
-422 DLIISHELPD
+422 LIISHELPD
-432 QAAVGDAL
+432 QIAITEAL
-440 AEQFGKKVAIKTRV
+440 TETFGKKVTIKTKV
-454 REQRAEWLSLA
+454 REQRSEWLTLA

-475 KLGDYLEVKA
+475 KLGDYLEVKSRFNA
-485 RYQALQ
+485 LNEVLKEALQ
-491 DVLRDALGGKT
+491 GKS

-520 ASCVVCD
+520 ASCVVAD

-550 AAMQQALTR
+550 AAMKQVLNR

-581 AKNVLSELGILG
+581 AKDVLSELGILT

-614 FIDREPLDLPPDSKA
+614 FIDREPLDLPADSKA

-656 ASSVLEAI
+656 SSSVLEAI

-673 DLLNHFG
+673 ELLNHFG

-686 GASQQEI
+686 GASQDEI
-693 EQVHGIGKVMANTIY
+693 GQVNGIGKVMANTIY
-708 KVLHH
+708 KVLHG

>member
-1 MAQLVENPANLR
+1 
-13 NITPIAT
+13 
-20 HCQPSYSVMPDTDL
+20 MP
-34 PPVLP
+34 
-39 PSSELK
+39 K
-45 SSELN
+45 N
-50 AASVLDIDQNSGTA
+50 K
-64 SASEVQRNIDMT
+64 
-76 NAQPDAA
+76 
-83 HTPSE
+83 TPSID
-88 PIIGDGITINTSIPP
+88 PATIEI
-103 ASATAAERKA
+103 AAATADRKA
-113 YLNHL
+113 RLDHL
-118 IKHLPNLPGV
+118 IKRLPNLPGV
-128 YKMIG
+128 YKMLG
-133 KSGDILYVGKAKS
+133 KNGDIIYVGKAKS
-146 LKNRVSSYFAK
+146 LKSRVNSYFAK

-169 RIHHIDT
+169 RIDNIET

-236 KFFGP
+236 RFFGP

-246 AAKETLLLMQKMF
+246 AAKQTLLMMQKMF
-259 QVRQCTNTFFKAR
+259 MVRQCTNAFFAQR

-277 EYQIKRCRAPCV
+277 EYQIKRCKAPCV
-289 GLVSPEDYTD
+289 GLVSPEDYAD

-307 LKGEGNDLQVRLV
+307 LKGEGTDLQVKLV

-326 AEAMQFEQAAFYR
+326 AEDMNFEQAALYR

-378 NVRGGRVLG
+378 NVRNGQVLG
-387 GNNYFPDVDSQ
+387 GNNYFPDVDSEN
-398 QDLAENLSEFVS
+398 DIADNLSEFVS
-410 SFYFQVSDDLPD
+410 SFYFQVSDDLPEE
-422 DLIISHELPD
+422 LIISHELPD
-432 QAAVGDAL
+432 QTAMTEAL
-440 AEQFGKKVAIKTRV
+440 TETFGKKVTIKTKV
-454 REQRAEWLSLA
+454 REQRSEWLTLA

-475 KLGDYLEVKA
+475 KLGDYLEVKSRFNA
-485 RYQALQ
+485 LNAVLKEALQ
-491 DVLRDALGGKT
+491 GKS

-520 ASCVVCD
+520 ASCVVAD

-550 AAMQQALTR
+550 AAMKQVLNR

-581 AKNVLSELGILG
+581 AKDVLSELGILS

-614 FIDREPLDLPPDSKA
+614 FIDREPLDLPADSKA

-656 ASSVLEAI
+656 SSSVLEAI

-673 DLLNHFG
+673 ELLNHFG

-686 GASQQEI
+686 GASQDEI
-693 EQVHGIGKVMANTIY
+693 GQVNGIGKVMANTIY
-708 KVLHH
+708 KVLHG

>member
-1 MAQLVENPANLR
+1 MPKERKSSVNPA
-13 NITPIAT
+13 IDPATIEIA
-20 HCQPSYSVMPDTDL
+20 
-34 PPVLP
+34 
-39 PSSELK
+39 
-45 SSELN
+45 
-50 AASVLDIDQNSGTA
+50 A
-64 SASEVQRNIDMT
+64 
-76 NAQPDAA
+76 
-83 HTPSE
+83 
-88 PIIGDGITINTSIPP
+88 
-103 ASATAAERKA
+103 ATADRKA
-113 YLNHL
+113 RLDHL
-118 IKHLPNLPGV
+118 IKRLPNLPGV
-128 YKMIG
+128 YKMLG
-133 KSGDILYVGKAKS
+133 KNGDIIYVGKAKS
-146 LKNRVSSYFAK
+146 LKSRVNSYFAK

-169 RIHHIDT
+169 RIDNIET

-236 KFFGP
+236 RFFGP

-246 AAKETLLLMQKMF
+246 AAKQTLLMMQKMF
-259 QVRQCTNTFFKAR
+259 MVRQCTNAFFAQR

-277 EYQIKRCRAPCV
+277 EYQIKRCKAPCV
-289 GLVSPEDYTD
+289 GLVSPEEYAD

-307 LKGEGNDLQVRLV
+307 LKGEGTDLQVKLV

-326 AEAMQFEQAAFYR
+326 AEDMNFEQAALYR

-378 NVRGGRVLG
+378 NVRNGQVLG
-387 GNNYFPDVDSQ
+387 GNNYFPDVDSAN
-398 QDLAENLSEFVS
+398 DIADNLSEFVS
-410 SFYFQVSDDLPD
+410 SFYFQVSDDLPEE
-422 DLIISHELPD
+422 LIISYELSD
-432 QAAVGDAL
+432 QTAMTEAL
-440 AEQFGKKVAIKTRV
+440 TETFGKKVTIKTKV
-454 REQRAEWLSLA
+454 REQRNEWLTLA

-475 KLGDYLEVKA
+475 KLGDYLEVKSRFNA
-485 RYQALQ
+485 LNEVLKEALQ
-491 DVLRDALGGKT
+491 GKS

-520 ASCVVCD
+520 ASCVVAD

-550 AAMQQALTR
+550 AAMKQVLSR

-581 AKNVLSELGILG
+581 AKEVLSELGILT

-614 FIDREPLDLPPDSKA
+614 FIDREPLDLPADSKA

-656 ASSVLEAI
+656 SSSVLEAI

-673 DLLNHFG
+673 ELLNHFG

-686 GASQQEI
+686 GASQDEI
-693 EQVHGIGKVMANTIY
+693 GQVNGIGKVMANTIY
-708 KVLHH
+708 KVLHG

>member
-1 MAQLVENPANLR
+1 MPKNKMPSIDPAT
-13 NITPIAT
+13 IEIA
-20 HCQPSYSVMPDTDL
+20 
-34 PPVLP
+34 
-39 PSSELK
+39 
-45 SSELN
+45 
-50 AASVLDIDQNSGTA
+50 A
-64 SASEVQRNIDMT
+64 
-76 NAQPDAA
+76 
-83 HTPSE
+83 
-88 PIIGDGITINTSIPP
+88 
-103 ASATAAERKA
+103 ATADRKA
-113 YLNHL
+113 RLDHL
-118 IKHLPNLPGV
+118 IKRLPNLPGV
-128 YKMIG
+128 YKMLG
-133 KSGDILYVGKAKS
+133 KNGDIIYVGKAKS
-146 LKNRVSSYFAK
+146 LKSRVNSYFAK

-169 RIHHIDT
+169 RIDNIET

-236 KFFGP
+236 RFFGP

-246 AAKETLLLMQKMF
+246 AAKQTLLMMQKMF
-259 QVRQCTNTFFKAR
+259 MVRQCTNAFFAQR

-277 EYQIKRCRAPCV
+277 EYQIKRCKAPCV
-289 GLVSPEDYTD
+289 GLVSPEEYAD

-307 LKGEGNDLQVRLV
+307 LKGEGTDLQVKLV

-326 AEAMQFEQAAFYR
+326 AEDMNFEQAALYR

-378 NVRGGRVLG
+378 NVRNGQVLG
-387 GNNYFPDVDSQ
+387 GNNYFPDVDSEN
-398 QDLAENLSEFVS
+398 DIADNLSEFVS
-410 SFYFQVSDDLPD
+410 SFYFQVSDDLPEE
-422 DLIISHELPD
+422 LIISHELPD
-432 QAAVGDAL
+432 QTAMTEAL
-440 AEQFGKKVAIKTRV
+440 TETFGKKVTLKTKV
-454 REQRAEWLSLA
+454 REQRSEWLTLA

-475 KLGDYLEVKA
+475 KLGDYLEVKSRFNA
-485 RYQALQ
+485 LNAVLKEALQ
-491 DVLRDALGGKT
+491 GKS

-520 ASCVVCD
+520 ASCVVAD

-550 AAMQQALTR
+550 AAMKQVLNR

-581 AKNVLSELGILG
+581 AKDVLSELGILT

-614 FIDREPLDLPPDSKA
+614 FIDREPLDLPADSKA

-656 ASSVLEAI
+656 SSSVLEAI

-673 DLLNHFG
+673 ELLNHFG

-686 GASQQEI
+686 GASQDEI
-693 EQVHGIGKVMANTIY
+693 GQVNGIGKVMANTIY
-708 KVLHH
+708 KVLHG

>member
-1 MAQLVENPANLR
+1 MPKNKTPCIDPAN
-13 NITPIAT
+13 I
-20 HCQPSYSVMPDTDL
+20 
-34 PPVLP
+34 
-39 PSSELK
+39 E
-45 SSELN
+45 
-50 AASVLDIDQNSGTA
+50 
-64 SASEVQRNIDMT
+64 
-76 NAQPDAA
+76 
-83 HTPSE
+83 
-88 PIIGDGITINTSIPP
+88 IP
-103 ASATAAERKA
+103 AATADRKA
-113 YLNHL
+113 RLDHL
-118 IKHLPNLPGV
+118 IKRLPNLPGV
-128 YKMIG
+128 YKMLG
-133 KSGDILYVGKAKS
+133 KNGDIIYVGKAKS
-146 LKNRVSSYFAK
+146 LKSRVNSYFAK

-169 RIHHIDT
+169 RIDNIET

-236 KFFGP
+236 RFFGP

-246 AAKETLLLMQKMF
+246 AAKQTLLMMQKMF
-259 QVRQCTNTFFKAR
+259 MVRQCTNAFFAQR

-277 EYQIKRCRAPCV
+277 EYQIKRCKAPCV
-289 GLVSPEDYTD
+289 GLVSPEDYAD

-307 LKGEGNDLQVRLV
+307 LKGEGTDLQVKLV

-326 AEAMQFEQAAFYR
+326 AEDMNFEQAALYR

-378 NVRGGRVLG
+378 NVRNGQVLG
-387 GNNYFPDVDSQ
+387 GNNYFPDVDSEN
-398 QDLAENLSEFVS
+398 DIADNLSEFVS
-410 SFYFQVSDDLPD
+410 SFYFQVSDDLPEE
-422 DLIISHELPD
+422 LIISHELPD
-432 QAAVGDAL
+432 QTAMTEAL
-440 AEQFGKKVAIKTRV
+440 TETFGKKVTIKTKV
-454 REQRAEWLSLA
+454 REQRSEWLTLA

-475 KLGDYLEVKA
+475 KLGDYLEVKSRFNA
-485 RYQALQ
+485 LNAVLKEALQ
-491 DVLRDALGGKT
+491 GKS

-520 ASCVVCD
+520 ASCVVAD

-550 AAMQQALTR
+550 AAMKQVLNR

-581 AKNVLSELGILG
+581 AKDVLSELGILT

-614 FIDREPLDLPPDSKA
+614 FIDREPLDLPADSKA

-656 ASSVLEAI
+656 SSSVLEAI

-673 DLLNHFG
+673 ELLNHFG

-686 GASQQEI
+686 GASQDEI
-693 EQVHGIGKVMANTIY
+693 GQVNGIGKVMANTIY
-708 KVLHH
+708 KVLHG

>member
-1 MAQLVENPANLR
+1 
-13 NITPIAT
+13 
-20 HCQPSYSVMPDTDL
+20 MP
-34 PPVLP
+34 
-39 PSSELK
+39 K
-45 SSELN
+45 N
-50 AASVLDIDQNSGTA
+50 K
-64 SASEVQRNIDMT
+64 
-76 NAQPDAA
+76 
-83 HTPSE
+83 TPSID
-88 PIIGDGITINTSIPP
+88 PATIEI
-103 ASATAAERKA
+103 AAATADRKA
-113 YLNHL
+113 RLDHL
-118 IKHLPNLPGV
+118 IKRLPNLPGV
-128 YKMIG
+128 YKMLG
-133 KSGDILYVGKAKS
+133 KNGDIIYVGKAKS
-146 LKNRVSSYFAK
+146 LKSRVNSYFAK

-169 RIHHIDT
+169 RIDNIET

-236 KFFGP
+236 RFFGP

-246 AAKETLLLMQKMF
+246 AAKQTLLMMQKMF
-259 QVRQCTNTFFKAR
+259 MVRQCTNAFFAQR

-277 EYQIKRCRAPCV
+277 EYQIKRCKAPCV
-289 GLVSPEDYTD
+289 GLVSPEDYAD

-307 LKGEGNDLQVRLV
+307 LKGEGTDLQVKLV

-326 AEAMQFEQAAFYR
+326 AEDMNFEQAALYR

-378 NVRGGRVLG
+378 NVRNGQVLG
-387 GNNYFPDVDSQ
+387 GNNYFPDVDSEN
-398 QDLAENLSEFVS
+398 DIADNLSEFVS
-410 SFYFQVSDDLPD
+410 SFYFQVSDDLPEE
-422 DLIISHELPD
+422 LIISHELPD
-432 QAAVGDAL
+432 QTAMTEAL
-440 AEQFGKKVAIKTRV
+440 TETFGKKVTIKTKV
-454 REQRAEWLSLA
+454 REQRSEWLTLA

-475 KLGDYLEVKA
+475 KLGDYLEVKSRFNA
-485 RYQALQ
+485 LNEVLKEALQ
-491 DVLRDALGGKT
+491 GKS

-520 ASCVVCD
+520 ASCVVAD

-550 AAMQQALTR
+550 AAMKQVLNR

-581 AKNVLSELGILG
+581 AKDVLSELGILT

-614 FIDREPLDLPPDSKA
+614 FIDREPLDLPADSKA

-634 HIRDEAHRFAITA
+634 HIRDEAHRFAISA

-656 ASSVLEAI
+656 SSSVLEAI

-673 DLLNHFG
+673 ELLNHFG

-686 GASQQEI
+686 GASQDEI
-693 EQVHGIGKVMANTIY
+693 GQVNGIGKVMANTIY
-708 KVLHH
+708 KVLHG

>member
-1 MAQLVENPANLR
+1 MPKERKSSVNPA
-13 NITPIAT
+13 IDPATIEIA
-20 HCQPSYSVMPDTDL
+20 
-34 PPVLP
+34 
-39 PSSELK
+39 
-45 SSELN
+45 
-50 AASVLDIDQNSGTA
+50 A
-64 SASEVQRNIDMT
+64 
-76 NAQPDAA
+76 
-83 HTPSE
+83 
-88 PIIGDGITINTSIPP
+88 
-103 ASATAAERKA
+103 ATADRKA
-113 YLNHL
+113 RLEHL
-118 IKHLPNLPGV
+118 IKRLPNLPGV
-128 YKMIG
+128 YKMLG
-133 KSGDILYVGKAKS
+133 KNGDIIYVGKAKS
-146 LKNRVSSYFAK
+146 LKSRVNSYFAK

-169 RIHHIDT
+169 RIDNIET

-236 KFFGP
+236 RFFGP

-246 AAKETLLLMQKMF
+246 AAKQTLLMMQKMF
-259 QVRQCTNTFFKAR
+259 MVRQCTNAFFAQR

-277 EYQIKRCRAPCV
+277 EYQIKRCKAPCV
-289 GLVSPEDYTD
+289 GLVSPEDYAD

-307 LKGEGNDLQVRLV
+307 LKGEGTDLQVKLV

-326 AEAMQFEQAAFYR
+326 AEDMNFEQAASYR

-378 NVRGGRVLG
+378 NVRNGQVLG
-387 GNNYFPDVDSQ
+387 GNNYFPDVDSEN
-398 QDLAENLSEFVS
+398 DIADNLSEFVS
-410 SFYFQVSDDLPD
+410 SFYFQVSDDLPEE
-422 DLIISHELPD
+422 LIISHELPD
-432 QAAVGDAL
+432 QTAMTEAL
-440 AEQFGKKVAIKTRV
+440 TETFGKKVTIKTKV
-454 REQRAEWLSLA
+454 REQRNEWLTLA

-475 KLGDYLEVKA
+475 KLGDYLEVKSRFNA
-485 RYQALQ
+485 LNAVLKEALQ
-491 DVLRDALGGKT
+491 GKS

-520 ASCVVCD
+520 ASCVVAD

-550 AAMQQALTR
+550 AAMKQVLNR

-581 AKNVLSELGILG
+581 AKDVLSELGILT

-614 FIDREPLDLPPDSKA
+614 FIDREPLDLPADSKA

-656 ASSVLEAI
+656 SSSVLEAI

-673 DLLNHFG
+673 ELLNHFG

-686 GASQQEI
+686 GASQDEI
-693 EQVHGIGKVMANTIY
+693 GQVNGIGKVMANTIY
-708 KVLHH
+708 KVLHG